1 MSYACKNRSLGAFFD
16 HNCNH
21 LIEIRYNNSFFFTS
35 MLTLVIFYLHGTI
48 FSGEWDWNPLLLFG
62 AFMPLITCSDYLK
75 PPNDVDFIRVALD
88 ASALIHP
95 LLRRSRVGSNG
106 YGGA

>member
-1 MSYACKNRSLGAFFD
+1 MLSLENLLLTRNYFLRRMG
-16 HNCNH
+16 
-21 LIEIRYNNSFFFTS
+21 LESF
-35 MLTLVIFYLHGTI
+35 V
-48 FSGEWDWNPLLLFG
+48 LLFG

>member
-1 MSYACKNRSLGAFFD
+1 MKYACKNRSLGAFFD

-21 LIEIRYNNSFFFTS
+21 LIEIRYNNSFFYLNVNPCNLL
-35 MLTLVIFYLHGTI
+35 LTRNYFLRRMGLESFV
-48 FSGEWDWNPLLLFG
+48 LLFG

>member
-1 MSYACKNRSLGAFFD
+1 MKYVSKNRSLDTFFD

-21 LIEIRYNNSFFFTS
+21 LIEIRYNNSFFYTS

-48 FSGEWDWNPLLLFG
+48 FSGEWDWNPLCCSL
-62 AFMPLITCSDYLK
+62 APLITCSDYLK